1 MKGLLITL
9 TLLVTTGLLTGQQDM
24 KSITELKALQEAK
37 IAKMAD
43 LQAQMDAISGEVDAF
58 DNEISALEGWKNGL
72 NGLIGFNLNK
82 SAGWAAN
89 PNPRAS
95 TTGLNIGVTGFVNY
109 DKDKFFFHNKGI
121 VTEAWQNVKLSE
133 ADNANNDDKFF
144 DNGIVDLFNISSL
157 SGYRISETF
166 AFSGQVELNTSV
178 FNFLNPGTLD
188 IGLGATWLP
197 IENLT
202 VMIHPINYHY
212 AFSGIEG
219 LKGGGALG
227 CKVRADY
234 FNDFVIMGYDV
245 SWTSTL
251 TTFIPYKDIDRG
263 LIPFDPRPN
272 IPVGEKLRDGT
283 FEVGL
288 FEYTWLNTLSFE
300 LWKGIGVGLSWGF
313 RKSDFEG
320 EPYAEQ
326 DLLDE
331 GFTQQ
336 QIDDGVCSG
345 CVTAEPGFQSYFN
358 VGVSYNF

>member
-1 MKGLLITL
+1 MI
-9 TLLVTTGLLTGQQDM
+9 TTGLLSAQQDM
-24 KSITELKALQEAK
+24 KSVTELKALQEAK

-43 LQAQMDAISGEVDAF
+43 LQAQLDAISGEVDAF
-58 DNEISALEGWKNGL
+58 DDEISALEGWKNGL
-72 NGLIGFNLNK
+72 NGLIGFNLNR
-82 SAGWAAN
+82 SSGWAAN
-89 PNPRAS
+89 PNPRAR
-95 TTGLNIGVTGFVNY
+95 TTGLNIGITGFMNY
-109 DKDKFFFHNKGI
+109 DKDKFFFHNKGVI
-121 VTEAWQNVKLSE
+121 AETWQDLDLSQ
-133 ADNANNDDKFF
+133 DDLDDKEDGLFK
-144 DNGIVDLFNISSL
+144 NGIVDLFNISSL

-178 FNFLNPGTLD
+178 FNFLSPGTFD
-188 IGLGATWLP
+188 IGIGATWLP

-212 AFSGIEG
+212 AFSGIDG
-219 LKGGGALG
+219 VKGGGALG

-234 FNDFVIMGYDV
+234 FNDFVIMGHDV

-251 TTFIPYKDIDRG
+251 TTFIPYKDLDRE
-263 LIPFDPRPN
+263 LIQFDPRPN
-272 IPVGEKLRDGT
+272 IPDGEKLKDGS

-300 LWKGIGVGLSWGF
+300 VWRGIGVGLSWGL

-320 EPYAEQ
+320 EPYSEQ
-326 DLLDE
+326 TLLE
-331 GFTQQ
+331 RGFTQQ
-336 QIDDGVCSG
+336 EIDDGVCNG